1 MWNRFHA
8 NERQHV
14 KMAHKQKKKHG
25 NTSSRKY
32 LLDFIAHMHMKGIH
46 KVYIRR
52 CPLPPPPPPRTK
64 WPPFHRR
71 HFQMRFHQFRI
82 SLKFAPKGL
91 IDNKP
96 ALVQLRAWRR
106 PGNKP
111 LPQPM
116 LPDSMTHMCGTRRR
130 WAKCRVQENVN
141 RSPLGSITIVAR
153 LSTIIGHQPSNQSI
167 TLTPYMVLP
176 LFATRFADYAEGI
189 RGSFIQ
195 PRLF

>member
-1 MWNRFHA
+1 
-8 NERQHV
+8 
-14 KMAHKQKKKHG
+14 
-25 NTSSRKY
+25 
-32 LLDFIAHMHMKGIH
+32 MHMKDIH

-52 CPLPPPPPPRTK
+52 CPLTPIFK
-64 WPPFHRR
+64 CVFINSK
-71 HFQMRFHQFRI
+71 FCILIRI

-130 WAKCRVQENVN
+130 WAKCCVQENVN
-141 RSPLGSITIVAR
+141 RSPLGSITIVPR

-167 TLTPYMVLP
+167 GPVNHTSNSGGRLWKLIFKT
-176 LFATRFADYAEGI
+176 TRADTN
-189 RGSFIQ
+189 SV
-195 PRLF
+195 